1 MTTMRRILIV
11 IYDWGE
17 EWIFPFEPL
26 PGGDINNGIG
36 GKETASHIHSFAFTL
51 EMRKEEV
58 NHNNKEEKN
67 C

>member
-36 GKETASHIHSFAFTL
+36 GKETASHIH
-51 EMRKEEV
+51 
-58 NHNNKEEKN
+58 
-67 C
+67 